1 MATITYGYDIETTG
15 VNPFKDKI
23 ITIQFRR
30 SGRNYVYKI
39 WEYGDDEREMILSF
53 LDTWKRI
60 PRAKRMG
67 GDLFVT
73 YNFKFDGPFLLTR
86 CLLTGIDE
94 EEEWREY
101 LWENIIH
108 GPSFIDLYQ
117 LLGDEL
123 ISFAEW
129 RGLLVGSV
137 SRYRGRDIPIFYRS
151 RQYDRI
157 EEYVEDELIT
167 LERIYQAIQ
176 EEPFYRELSRLR
188 EQLRRRSRD

>member
-137 SRYRGRDIPIFYRS
+137 SRYRGRDIPIFYRN
-151 RQYDRI
+151 RQYD
-157 EEYVEDELIT
+157 
-167 LERIYQAIQ
+167 
-176 EEPFYRELSRLR
+176 
-188 EQLRRRSRD
+188 